1 MRRCIHRP
9 VTLDCMPDSPRKI
22 IHIDADCFYAAIEM
36 RDDPTLCGHPLAVG
50 GASDRRGVITTCNYE
65 ARAFGVRSAM
75 PSVTALR
82 LCPTLRIVKTR
93 FPAYREA
100 ASAMRDIFRD
110 YSELVEPLSLDEAY
124 IDVSA
129 SPHCQASATLIAE
142 EIRHRIAETV
152 GITVSAGVAPNKF
165 LAKVA
170 SDWNKPDGIT
180 VIVPQAVDAF
190 IAQLPVAKVFGV
202 GRVTAARLQGLGV
215 SRCGD
220 LQAFEL
226 IELVQQFGSFGQRLY
241 ELCRG
246 IDQRPVKPSRRR
258 KSLSVEN
265 TFSSNLQSLHDCQ
278 QQLPALIREL
288 QRRLAG
294 ISPDYR
300 VSRLLVKVKFADFTQ
315 TTAETLGSEVDPE
328 VLLALSEVGYNRARK
343 PVRLLGVGVRFM
355 EPVGDVEQLDMFAD
369 SPQWEKS
376 DSWQ

>member
-1 MRRCIHRP
+1 
-9 VTLDCMPDSPRKI
+9 MPDSPRKI

-36 RDDPTLCGHPLAVG
+36 RDDPTLRGHPLAVG
-50 GASDRRGVITTCNYE
+50 GASDRRGVLTTCNYE

-75 PSVTALR
+75 PSATALR
-82 LCPTLRIVKTR
+82 LCPSLRIVKTR

-110 YSELVEPLSLDEAY
+110 YSELVEPLSLDEAF

-129 SPHCQASATLIAE
+129 SPHCQASATLMAE
-142 EIRHRIAETV
+142 EIRQRVAETV

-170 SDWNKPDGIT
+170 SDWNKPDGIV
-180 VIVPQAVDAF
+180 VIVPTAVDAF
-190 IAQLPVAKVFGV
+190 VAQLPVARVFGV

-215 SRCGD
+215 THCGD
-220 LQAFEL
+220 LQAFTL

-241 ELCRG
+241 QLCRG

-258 KSLSVEN
+258 KSLSVES
-265 TFSSNLQSLHDCQ
+265 TFSSNLRSLRECH
-278 QQLPALIREL
+278 QQLPTLIAEL

-294 ISPDYR
+294 VPSDYR
-300 VSRLLVKVKFADFTQ
+300 IKHLLVKVKFADFTQ
-315 TTAETLGSEVDPE
+315 TTAETVAQEVDAE
-328 VLLALSEVGYNRARK
+328 RLAVLCEVGYKRACK

-355 EPVGDVEQLDMFAD
+355 DPVSDAEQLDMFVD
-369 SPQWEKS
+369 SLQSPTVEGFT
-376 DSWQ
+376 